1 MQYLDMI
8 VGFLKKVTELA
19 VALLALAVVLQ
30 ALFGAPV
37 PFVSADVIGNVTKI
51 VANFGQGGLAGLVAL
66 AVLWAIVSK
75 K

>member
-8 VGFLKKVTELA
+8 VGFLKKMTELA

-30 ALFGAPV
+30 ALFGTPV
-37 PFVSADVIGNVTKI
+37 PFVAADVIGNITKI
-51 VANFGQGGLAGLVAL
+51 VGGFGQGGLAGLVAL